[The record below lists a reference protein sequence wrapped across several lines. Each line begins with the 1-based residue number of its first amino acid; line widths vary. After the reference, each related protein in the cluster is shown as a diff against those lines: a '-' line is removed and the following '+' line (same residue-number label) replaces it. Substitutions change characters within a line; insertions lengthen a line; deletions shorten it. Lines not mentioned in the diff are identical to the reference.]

1 MTELTAIAEVCLE
14 AAVQA
19 VDGGAELAVVGMGKL
34 GGRELN
40 YASDVDVVFLHRE
53 AGAPTRRSGPGARPR
68 P

>member
-1 MTELTAIAEVCLE
+1 
-14 AAVQA
+14 
-19 VDGGAELAVVGMGKL
+19 MGKL

-53 AGAPTRRSGPGARPR
+53 VAPTRRSGPGARPR